1 MKLKSRYLIKGGP
14 AEGEQ
19 LPNVFHY
26 YGEKLED
33 GHRFIGLLQEG
44 QTVPDPEWI
53 LASELFEN
61 FEIIK

>member
-1 MKLKSRYLIKGGP
+1 MKLKSRYLIEGGP

-44 QTVPDPEWI
+44 QTVPDPTWF
-53 LASELFEN
+53 LASELFER
-61 FEIIK
+61 FEPIK